1 MAMLD
6 VSCPSCGSKLKADEK
21 MAGKKAKC
29 KKCGT
34 GFRIPGAKVGESLAE
49 GQMLSTLGAP
59 APPLPGDDAG
69 VAMAVPLDDEPPMA
83 APVAPPAPAP
93 KPAEVAAL
101 PSADPFDFSKPAAP
115 AAKPAAPPATQPAP
129 PTAAPAKAAF
139 GAAKSAPAAPVPPKP
154 AAPPPPPPVAKAAP
168 PAAKPAPPP
177 AAEPEP
183 VPEAAEVVDEDDNP
197 FSFGGGGAAAAKKKG
212 AKDDAPKKEK
222 DADAKPKAEDA
233 EPKPKKKAAPK
244 PKADD
249 DDDAPAVDP
258 NNPFTLGAL
267 LDGPPAPPEPK
278 KKKRGEEDDD
288 EPKAKKKPKK
298 DGEEGDA
305 DEDKPGYRRPE
316 ERGGK
321 GVAVLITLVVGGLAL
336 ALGGAAVVRY
346 MKDKRADA
354 EVIAEAKRKAEEE
367 AKKKNEDPFAGNPP
381 NPGGPDPKDK
391 VDPKPKD
398 KVDPKGKDKVD
409 PKPKEKEV
417 GPSGKAMLTVAKL
430 KAVTVAPVGDKPKL
444 TDGQKDRVELATPF
458 AAVRRAFPRAKAG
471 DDLYVLV
478 QTNPGAGGTGELLA
492 LDTYSASGARDAAA
506 RIEFPGDSVP
516 QPIADLISTP
526 EGTFFLAGIVGNLH
540 VWKVGTKEKVAN
552 NLDPYKEKPAHRA
565 AGLAAAFFAPGGKQV
580 VTVSTA
586 GAVLLVDLASGKA
599 VSEFVPPDGTALRVA
614 LGTGVTKAEGNGS
627 IAVAVAGVVYVV
639 KVAPGLEVAR
649 KLDLGG
655 DVGQSLGVAVSS
667 AGRVLYAFETN
678 ADGKKDKAVA
688 VLPLDD
694 KGKGPQFFAFPT
706 GAVGATGKGAAFA
719 GGTFAALV
727 TDKGAVWFDD
737 DDGKVV
743 PLMATVPTAGAQFYG
758 TDLHFIYVIP
768 DPKAPAKSTFV
779 AVSTDLNE
787 REALKTN
794 FPAKPL
800 AALRADAD
808 GLSQ

>member
-1 MAMLD
+1 MLD
-6 VSCPSCGSKLKADEK
+6 VSCPSCGAKLKADEK

-34 GFRIPGAKVGESLAE
+34 GFRIPGDKVGESLAE
-49 GQMLSTLGAP
+49 GQTLGTP

-69 VAMAVPLDDEPPMA
+69 VAMAMAVDDDVPMA
-83 APVAPPAPAP
+83 APLAPPPPPAA

-115 AAKPAAPPATQPAP
+115 AAKPAAPPAAQPAP

-139 GAAKSAPAAPVPPKP
+139 GAAKSAPPAPVPPKP
-154 AAPPPPPPVAKAAP
+154 AAPPPPAPAAKVAP
-168 PAAKPAPPP
+168 PAAKPAPP

-197 FSFGGGGAAAAKKKG
+197 FSFGGGGAAAAKKNG

-222 DADAKPKAEDA
+222 DADAKPKAEDP

-321 GVAVLITLVVGGLAL
+321 GMAVLITLVVGGLAL

-354 EVIAEAKRKAEEE
+354 VAEAKRKAEEE
-367 AKKKNEDPFAGNPP
+367 AKKKNEDPFANTPP
-381 NPGGPDPKDK
+381 GPGGPGPEPKGKDPEPKPKGKDDTKGK
-391 VDPKPKD
+391 VEPKPKD
-398 KVDPKGKDKVD
+398 VNPA
-409 PKPKEKEV
+409 
-417 GPSGKAMLTVAKL
+417 SGKPMIGVPKL
-430 KAVTVAPVGDKPKL
+430 KAVTVAPVGDKLTNSDKPK
-444 TDGQKDRVELATPF
+444 DGLVLDSALG
-458 AAVRRAFPRAKAG
+458 AVRRVFPRAKKT
-471 DDLYVLV
+471 DELFVLV
-478 QTNPGAGGTGELLA
+478 QTNPGAGGAGEQLA
-492 LDTYSASGARDAAA
+492 LDVYTASNARDAAA
-506 RIEFPGDSVP
+506 RIEFPGDSVA
-516 QPIADLISTP
+516 QPIADLIPTP
-526 EGTFFLAGIVGNLH
+526 DGGALFVAGILGKVH
-540 VWKVGTKEKVAN
+540 VWNVREKRKLADG
-552 NLDPYKEKPAHRA
+552 LDPYADKPAHRA
-565 AGLAAAFFAPGGKQV
+565 AGLAAVFFAPGGKQV

-599 VSEFVPPDGTALRVA
+599 VSEFVPEHGTAGRVL
-614 LGTGVTKAEGNGS
+614 LGTSVAKAEGNGS
-627 IAVAVAGVVYVV
+627 VAVAVAGVVYQV
-639 KVAPGLEVAR
+639 KVAPGLEVVR

-655 DVGQSLGVAVSS
+655 DVGRSMGVAVSGTP
-667 AGRVLYAFETN
+667 GRILYTFETN
-678 ADGKKDKAVA
+678 DGGKKDKVVA
-688 VLPLDD
+688 MLALDD

-706 GAVGATGKGAAFA
+706 GAAGTDGKGAVFA
-719 GGTFAALV
+719 GGELGGAL

-737 DDGKVV
+737 DEGKIV
-743 PLMATVPTAGAQFYG
+743 PLMATVPTASAQFYG
-758 TDLHFIYVIP
+758 SGDNIWYAIP
-768 DPKAPAKSTFV
+768 DPKMPAKTVLAAIS
-779 AVSTDLNE
+779 AELNDREDL
-787 REALKTN
+787 KKN
-794 FPAKPL
+794 FGANKPL
-800 AALRADAD
+800 TALRVDAE
-808 GLSQ
+808 GASH